1 MNQPA
6 KEIHIQPPQAGLGT
20 DFSSDTSEASTYQLN
35 LLDEQVKETRD
46 KRQFRKI
53 SFYGL
58 CVIIC
63 LLLCGLGVWMFLP
76 NATPHANAAWITGAV
91 ILATVPTLLSL
102 AVLRLVFGK
111 EKADKEDGGKE
122 SNATLSQALVKE
134 ISNLIKIYIK
144 PHN

>member
-6 KEIHIQPPQAGLGT
+6 KEIHIQPPQTGLGT

-63 LLLCGLGVWMFLP
+63 LLLCGLAVWMFLP

-111 EKADKEDGGKE
+111 DI
-122 SNATLSQALVKE
+122 LR
-134 ISNLIKIYIK
+134 
-144 PHN
+144 